1 MPKLETRRL
10 IGVFVFIL
18 HPQKIQQYI
27 NNVYHSLRTDGLGS
41 DQARLTIGPDMG
53 PNCLQRLSTYKG
65 LRLQEMSHVVEPA
78 ISWLVR
84 VC

>member
-18 HPQKIQQYI
+18 HPPKIQQYI

-65 LRLQEMSHVVEPA
+65 LRFQEMSHVVEPA

>member
-1 MPKLETRRL
+1 MPKLEARRL

-18 HPQKIQQYI
+18 HPQKIQQYFS
-27 NNVYHSLRTDGLGS
+27 NVYHSLRTDGLGS

>member
-41 DQARLTIGPDMG
+41 DQARLTIRPDMG

-78 ISWLVR
+78 IGWLVR